1 MDWAKENELTLNAEK
16 TVSMTFRRGGRC
28 GTFYMG
34 EIPLKS
40 VISFTYLGVTLQM
53 QGNIFTHHINDRV
66 NAATRAISDIKS
78 IGKLFLEI
86 ALQLFELNVDPVA
99 THGLENIWS
108 HL

>member
-1 MDWAKENELTLNAEK
+1 MPFIQDSGCLEK
-16 TVSMTFRRGGRC
+16 TISMTFRRRGRC
-28 GTFYMG
+28 GTLHIG
-34 EIPLKS
+34 ETLLKS
-40 VISFTYLGVTLQM
+40 VTSLTYLGVTLQM

-78 IGKLFLEI
+78 IGKLFLQI
-86 ALQLFELNVDPVA
+86 ALQLFELKVDPVA